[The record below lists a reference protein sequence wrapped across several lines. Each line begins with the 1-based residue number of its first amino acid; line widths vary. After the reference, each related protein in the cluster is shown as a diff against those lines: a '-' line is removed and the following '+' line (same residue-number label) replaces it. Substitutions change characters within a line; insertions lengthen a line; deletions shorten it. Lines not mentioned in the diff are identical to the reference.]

1 MYGWALIETGRDN
14 AKGVGL
20 LEKAL
25 AIDPLNYGYRL
36 QLAQAYAKT
45 GNKSKARA
53 AAQWLLAKPDF
64 EDKPTAAAL
73 LKRL

>member
-1 MYGWALIETGRDN
+1 
-14 AKGVGL
+14 
-20 LEKAL
+20 
-25 AIDPLNYGYRL
+25 
-36 QLAQAYAKT
+36 KT